1 MRHTLTR
8 AAGAT
13 LIATG
18 LITPAAALV
27 AGPAL
32 ATGTCRT
39 ITVDQAD
46 AFTTS
51 GGGTAVL
58 VDGGVIMSTPEQAS
72 KVSYRHELPAAVPLT
87 KITELSYITDR
98 QPGSTGHDQTVAAY
112 KLAVDVQG
120 DGTVDGKLVYEPYYN
135 RTVTAGEQSQ
145 DALAGGAG
153 KWWYTA
159 EPGNKQTLA
168 TFDQWTKGEGPVA
181 FPAPEAREFAVE
193 QGTYNTGARTLVSR
207 VKFKAEGVCK
217 IIRFDCP
224 PPVTTP
230 ATTKPTVTP
239 TTTRPT
245 ATPTTTRPDPSPST
259 VIPTSA
265 TATTTPPPAEGSG
278 GGDDADSGTSLPVT
292 GPTIGVAAGI
302 GAVLVAAGFVLL
314 YTVRRR
320 RTRYV
325 A

>member
-8 AAGAT
+8 AAGVAM
-13 LIATG
+13 LVAG
-18 LITPAAALV
+18 LITPVAAIAA

-39 ITVDQAD
+39 TTVDSAG

-51 GGGTAVL
+51 GGGEVKL
-58 VDGGVIMSTPEQAS
+58 VDGGVIMSTPQQPS
-72 KVSYRHELPAAVPLT
+72 KVGYLHELSSPVPLS
-87 KITELSYITDR
+87 KIGELSYITDR
-98 QPGSTGHDQTVAAY
+98 QPGATGHDQTVAAY

-145 DALAGGAG
+145 DAYDGGAG
-153 KWWYTA
+153 KWWWTA

-168 TFDQWTKGEGPVA
+168 TFDQWVAGTGPVA
-181 FPAPEAREFAVE
+181 FPAPEARAFAVE
-193 QGTYNTGARTLVSR
+193 QGTYNTGAITLVTR
-207 VKFKAEGVCK
+207 VKFKAEGMCK

-230 ATTKPTVTP
+230 TTTKPTVTP

-245 ATPTTTRPDPSPST
+245 SPTTAPTTTRPA
-259 VIPTSA
+259 PTS
-265 TATTTPPPAEGSG
+265 TAPTTTPPPVTGGEG
-278 GGDDADSGTSLPVT
+278 GGDDAGDTLPVT
-292 GPTIGVAAGI
+292 GPTMAAAAGI
-302 GAVLVAAGFVLL
+302 AAVMLAGGFALL
-314 YTVRRR
+314 YAARRR

>member
-8 AAGAT
+8 AAGVSLLVA
-13 LIATG
+13 G
-18 LITPAAALV
+18 LITPIIALASAPAA
-27 AGPAL
+27 

-39 ITVDQAD
+39 STVDQAS

-51 GGGTAVL
+51 GGGTAQL
-58 VDGGVIMSTPEQAS
+58 VDGGVIMSTPEQPS
-72 KVSYRHELPAAVPLT
+72 KVSYRHELSAPVPLT
-87 KITELSYITDR
+87 KVAELSYITDR
-98 QPGSTGHDQTVAAY
+98 QAGATGHDQTVAAY
-112 KLAVDVQG
+112 KLAVDIQG
-120 DGTVDGKLVYEPYYN
+120 DGTVDGSLVYEPYYN

-168 TFDQWTKGEGPVA
+168 TFDQWTAGTGPVA
-181 FPAPEAREFAVE
+181 FTSPVARAFAVE
-193 QGTYNTGARTLVSR
+193 QGTYNTGAITLVTR
-207 VKFKAEGVCK
+207 VKFKADSMCK

-230 ATTKPTVTP
+230 TTTKPTVTP

-245 ATPTTTRPDPSPST
+245 TPPTTRPTPTTMA
-259 VIPTSA
+259 PT
-265 TATTTPPPAEGSG
+265 TTTPPPVTGGEGG
-278 GGDDADSGTSLPVT
+278 GGDDAGDSLPVT
-292 GPTIGVAAGI
+292 GPTIGIAAGI
-302 GAVLVAAGFVLL
+302 AALLLAGGAALL
-314 YTVRRR
+314 YTGRRR